1 MCPLGHCH
9 ESNGLAQ
16 TIAIA
21 TPVKKDSF
29 VGNFNC
35 VCGGD
40 GAIQERRDV
49 AVGWKQKSPAGG
61 RDDFLTG
68 ISSSLA
74 STVDSS

>member
-1 MCPLGHCH
+1 MCPLGHCN

-40 GAIQERRDV
+40 GTVLERRDV
-49 AVGWKQKSPAGG
+49 AVRWVTENPG
-61 RDDFLTG
+61 RVSG
-68 ISSSLA
+68 
-74 STVDSS
+74 